1 MDLITILVDRGAAF
15 EAYHSKPHPSVPFE
29 HARKR
34 IRALRTALAQRL
46 QQHSHSTRHEQLT
59 ALSNHHAQVDITA
72 AEQRLNRELL
82 FAGTALAVTIAGT
95 LFFPPLRLLSL
106 PSVLYSLIPIYQD
119 AYRSARAGKFDV
131 NILYAATQS
140 LVVGRGYLLPANLG
154 AFYYFLSHKLLI
166 MAENRFEVQLQGLFG
181 QLPTIIHKISDG
193 TEVTCPLAEIAAEDL
208 IAVYA
213 GETIPVDGMVIAGAA
228 TVDQQR
234 LTGEAQPAEKGAGDR
249 VYAST
254 IVLAGALHVRVTE
267 AGTTTL
273 VAQIGTILAQTT
285 AVNVD
290 RELWGKRFNDQL
302 ILPLVAL
309 GGLSTPFV
317 GLEGAQ
323 AIIDGHPQRRM
334 NISTALCALN
344 YLGAAANADILV
356 KDGRALEL
364 LHQVDTVVFDKTGTL
379 TFAEPHVA
387 QIYPAVSVS
396 TQTVL
401 RFAAATEIYQEHPL
415 ARAILQAAQEQGL
428 HLPRL
433 DVTSYHVGYGLA
445 AEIDG
450 QQIRVGSERLMAEA
464 GIIIPTELEEQLAMI
479 WQQGNSGVLVAVEER
494 VIGLIEFHA
503 TLRPEAD
510 AVMEMV
516 RQQGLQSY
524 MLSGD
529 HPVPTR
535 LLAETLGIDHY
546 EAAMLPEGKAAFV
559 ERLQAEGKRVC
570 FIGDGIND
578 AIAMKQADVA
588 ISLRGATAAATDTA
602 NIVLMQADLRQLLTL
617 FTLTARYTRNRQATV
632 GVFLTGTTI
641 AIGGAYFLGFGL
653 WHVAT
658 LNMIF
663 FPLSLGVAMWPRRPW
678 SKD

>member
-1 MDLITILVDRGAAF
+1 
-15 EAYHSKPHPSVPFE
+15 
-29 HARKR
+29 
-34 IRALRTALAQRL
+34 
-46 QQHSHSTRHEQLT
+46 
-59 ALSNHHAQVDITA
+59 
-72 AEQRLNRELL
+72 
-82 FAGTALAVTIAGT
+82 IAGT

-302 ILPLVAL
+302 VLPLVAL

-678 SKD
+678 SKA